1 MNSEFGLRIRLMC
14 VMARTG
20 LLVVTNLAK
29 IVNSLTAVKKYVSNT
44 LYIQLYTGAT
54 ATGAV
59 NNSEPR
65 KFTNTVK
72 PASRYCRHAADI
84 YSVSLKTCDQ
94 LDVIVIV
101 GNLRDNALWQVT
113 PVTFT
118 PVDVLL
124 FDKGISNDETTQLMD
139 RYQTTNA
146 IELPSEAEESDSTQE
161 MASKSNDVNDKIEA
175 DSVVLGGTF
184 DRLHVGHKM
193 LLTEAVLRSR
203 KRVSVGVTDVNM
215 VQSKCPNSKSEINL
229 TILKLICIRFYRK
242 IIT

>member
-1 MNSEFGLRIRLMC
+1 MMF

-113 PVTFT
+113 PVTFK

-161 MASKSNDVNDKIEA
+161 MAAKSNDVNDKIEA

-184 DRLHVGHKM
+184 DRLHIGHKM

-229 TILKLICIRFYRK
+229 TILTLICIRFYRK
-242 IIT
+242 TIT